1 MTVGSYI
8 YRPALLGTW
17 AIHRKL
23 LQIHRTTAYRLD
35 FNPLWWR
42 LDKIPDSSW
51 RFWEARSTFVETC
64 SRLSSESDT
73 LFDLPWLDQ
82 VNSTKSTSG
91 SDSRSVS
98 HHRLPLHKRK
108 NILIKSKAHNENKT
122 SIGSTEAGQ
131 NRTVLCHIV
140 DMATLSWV
148 CHQTE
153 RLPKAMKSLCPKE
166 WNECRALPRCHWSFQ
181 PLHCCNF

>member
-108 NILIKSKAHNENKT
+108 KYINKIESTQRKQNKYRLYGGRPKSNSVVSHRGHGHTQLSLPSDREVTQSHEKFVSKRMKWMSCT
-122 SIGSTEAGQ
+122 S
-131 NRTVLCHIV
+131 
-140 DMATLSWV
+140 
-148 CHQTE
+148 
-153 RLPKAMKSLCPKE
+153 
-166 WNECRALPRCHWSFQ
+166 
-181 PLHCCNF
+181 